1 MNTEM
6 HPVVA
11 EMLRMA
17 QQVQSMGDAQAD
29 NLNAES
35 FRGSDESGT
44 VQVTVD
50 GHQWLTSLHIEDGL
64 LRLGIETVALRVN
77 EAIQNAQATAA
88 VVVEAENERL
98 LESLGQL
105 ADSITAA
112 TSAIQAKPE

>member
-11 EMLRMA
+11 EVLRTA
-17 QQVQSMGDAQAD
+17 QQIQSAGDAQAD
-29 NLNAES
+29 NLKAGS
-35 FRGSDESGT
+35 YRGSDESGS
-44 VQVTVD
+44 VQVTLD

-88 VVVEAENERL
+88 PMIQAEQQRSI
-98 LESLGQL
+98 ESLGQL
-105 ADSITAA
+105 ADSLTAL
-112 TSAIQAKPE
+112 TNEIQAKPE